1 MELSACMSYYKAG
14 KQKSHKSM
22 AYEGATSKVVTY
34 MVLFINERQK
44 IVVQFFSHMALM
56 L

>member
-1 MELSACMSYYKAG
+1 MELSACMSYYKVG
-14 KQKSHKSM
+14 KQRPHKSM
-22 AYEGATSKVVTY
+22 AHEKATSKVVTY
-34 MVLFINERQK
+34 TVVFINERQK